1 VDVTV
6 GDSERE
12 WAQLAGGPS
21 DGRRDLLKPDTFEV
35 EVIMTDGQRHLYR
48 RTDTRSEF
56 EGRTLVLFKWVGR
69 QYGLK

>member
-1 VDVTV
+1 MDAAV
-6 GDSERE
+6 GNSERE

-21 DGRRDLLKPDTFEV
+21 DGKRELLEPDTFEL

-48 RTDTRSEF
+48 RTDTCGAF
-56 EGRTLVLFKWVGR
+56 EGRTLVLFEWAGR

>member
-1 VDVTV
+1 MDAAN
-6 GDSERE
+6 GDSEQE

-21 DGRRDLLKPDTFEV
+21 DGRQELLEPDAFEL

-48 RTDTRSEF
+48 RTDTHRAL
-56 EGRTLVLFKWVGR
+56 EGRTLVLFEWAGR